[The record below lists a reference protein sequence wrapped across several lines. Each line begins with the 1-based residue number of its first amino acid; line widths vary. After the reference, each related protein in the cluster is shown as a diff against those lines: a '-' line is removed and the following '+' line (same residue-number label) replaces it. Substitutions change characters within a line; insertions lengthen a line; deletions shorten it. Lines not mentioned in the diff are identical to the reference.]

1 MEQLEGCWGQSK
13 DKGFPRQRGR
23 ERAGVRRRGLGR
35 GKGERRRDEGGTSRR
50 GHGEETGGREM
61 GKRQEERGE
70 MEGREKRTGRRR
82 TKSKDKMRQLSAMK
96 RLLGCCP

>member
-1 MEQLEGCWGQSK
+1 MKEGPAGEAM
-13 DKGFPRQRGR
+13 GR
-23 ERAGVRRRGLGR
+23 
-35 GKGERRRDEGGTSRR
+35 
-50 GHGEETGGREM
+50 
-61 GKRQEERGE
+61 RQEERGE